1 MNWIA
6 FILIGKL
13 LIYLWQQFPLPVRLE
28 NSQTIYKLHSC
39 DLCSGVW
46 LYGLLSYFMGS
57 SLLTLLG
64 LSYIPVASELI
75 TGGVVSFVVH
85 IFSIGWRDKFS
96 PNLVIGE

>member
-1 MNWIA
+1 MNWIFYLITGKI
-6 FILIGKL
+6 FIF
-13 LIYLWQQFPLPVRLE
+13 LWQQFPLPIRLE
-28 NSQTIYKLHSC
+28 NLQTIYKLHSC

-46 LYGLLSYFMGS
+46 LYGLLSFFMGV

-75 TGGVVSFVVH
+75 TGGVVSFIVH

-96 PNLVIGE
+96 PDIVIGE